1 MLFGT
6 SVYCPL
12 RRDLRCL
19 MRETWFVGGQNEND
33 PTAVSHGEAHALNDP
48 NVSEA
53 ATSYQG
59 SLVHHPRLGCPS
71 SACFDCGALRAFAP
85 PCGLLSGLACGI
97 TLGVHDQ
104 KKPASLAP
112 ELSWVW
118 MISRRQDHTAHGDGG
133 QSAKA
138 SRATLGYMD
147 RVGAM

>member
-1 MLFGT
+1 MKMT
-6 SVYCPL
+6 QA
-12 RRDLRCL
+12 RCL
-19 MRETWFVGGQNEND
+19 
-33 PTAVSHGEAHALNDP
+33 TARHMLVMTLMSPRQPQATRAALSTIPDLAARARPASTVAHCAHLHH
-48 NVSEA
+48 
-53 ATSYQG
+53 
-59 SLVHHPRLGCPS
+59 LVR
-71 SACFDCGALRAFAP
+71 
-85 PCGLLSGLACGI
+85 GLACGI

-118 MISRRQDHTAHGDGG
+118 KISRRQDHTAHGDGG

>member
-1 MLFGT
+1 MMPSVFLGGKRKITRLLCLTARHMLH
-6 SVYCPL
+6 
-12 RRDLRCL
+12 RD
-19 MRETWFVGGQNEND
+19 
-33 PTAVSHGEAHALNDP
+33 DP
-48 NVSEA
+48 NVSES

-71 SACFDCGALRAFAP
+71 SACFDSGALLCAFAP
-85 PCGLLSGLACGI
+85 PCGLLSGLACCI

-112 ELSWVW
+112 ESSWAW
-118 MISRRQDHTAHGDGG
+118 MISRRQDHTAHEDGG

-147 RVGAM
+147 RLGAM